1 MSQVEIKILG
11 EDGILIRFE
20 ENISLKTN
28 LKVQDLK
35 NFLFN
40 EKIPGIKELIPSYRS
55 LLVLYDPNKI
65 SYEDLKEI
73 LSKFQ
78 YKKKFFYIKR
88 KRVFEIPAYFG
99 SDLGIDLPY
108 VSKYHNLSE
117 EKAIKILLK
126 KIYYVYMFGF
136 LPGFIYLGGLPKI
149 LYTPRLDSPR
159 VSVPKGSIGIGGE
172 QLGIYSI
179 SSPGGFRIVGLTYIN
194 LIEIENEIKNK
205 IKEGDFVRFK
215 RISKDDFLKN
225 YKEEIKFLWQEFW
238 KKAFIQQF
246 KI

>member
-20 ENISLKTN
+20 EKINIKTN
-28 LKVQDLK
+28 LKVQNLK
-35 NFLFN
+35 KFLLN

-55 LLVLYDPNKI
+55 LLVLYDPDKI
-65 SYEDLKEI
+65 SLRDLKEI
-73 LSKFQ
+73 VSKFQ
-78 YKKKFFYIKR
+78 YKKHFFYVKR
-88 KRVFEIPAYFG
+88 KKVFEIPAYFG
-99 SDLGIDLPY
+99 IDLGIDLPF

-117 EKAIKILLK
+117 EKVIKILLR

-149 LYTPRLDSPR
+149 LHTPRLESPR
-159 VSVPKGSIGIGGE
+159 VSVPRGSIGIGGE

-179 SSPGGFRIVGLTYIN
+179 SSPGGFRIVGLTYLN
-194 LIEIENEIKNK
+194 LIEIENEIKSW

-215 RISKDDFLKN
+215 RISKDEFLKN
-225 YKEEIKFLWQEFW
+225 YKEEIKFLWY
-238 KKAFIQQF
+238 
-246 KI
+246 